1 MTAALTAALRA
12 CAAGLCHSEAGTEL
26 LIRHGTFLARPDF
39 AACICEDTSFADG
52 TPMAAID
59 WDAAITAL
67 QAGNLPASSGERS
80 ILQLAASIANGN
92 PVALRFRRGWD
103 HGRSFGGPRRARRD
117 GLGRDPVAPLPLR
130 Q

>member
-12 CAAGLCHSEAGTEL
+12 CTAGLYHGEAGTEL
-26 LIRHGTFLARPDF
+26 IIRHRTFLPRPDF
-39 AACICEDTSFADG
+39 AACICEDTSFTDG
-52 TPMAAID
+52 TPMAWID

-92 PVALRFRRGWD
+92 PVALRDTITTLDNANLQHLLTAIRHTAGHRPG
-103 HGRSFGGPRRARRD
+103 
-117 GLGRDPVAPLPLR
+117 
-130 Q
+130 

>member
-39 AACICEDTSFADG
+39 AAFICEDTSFADG

-80 ILQLAASIANGN
+80 ILQLAASIADGF
-92 PVALRFRRGWD
+92 PVSLRD
-103 HGRSFGGPRRARRD
+103 TIP
-117 GLGRDPVAPLPLR
+117 GLDNRNLHLVITAIQHTAGQHRPHR
-130 Q
+130 

>member
-12 CAAGLCHSEAGTEL
+12 CAAGIYHSEAATEL

-39 AACICEDTSFADG
+39 AACICEGTSFADG

-67 QAGNLPASSGERS
+67 QSGDILASSGERS
-80 ILQLAASIANGN
+80 ILHLAASIANGN
-92 PVALRFRRGWD
+92 PVALRD
-103 HGRSFGGPRRARRD
+103 KIGRAH
-117 GLGRDPVAPLPLR
+117 V
-130 Q
+130 

>member
-12 CAAGLCHSEAGTEL
+12 CAAGLYHSEAGTEL

-39 AACICEDTSFADG
+39 AAFICEDTSFADG

-67 QAGNLPASSGERS
+67 NVGELPCSGGERR
-80 ILQLAASIANGN
+80 ILQLAASLGAGI
-92 PVALRFRRGWD
+92 PVNLSDAITGLDRRNLSHLLAAIRHTAGERP
-103 HGRSFGGPRRARRD
+103 HET
-117 GLGRDPVAPLPLR
+117 